1 MQKLSWRH
9 THHYVQGE
17 SVEAG
22 DVPGHVLG
30 IIRGSG
36 LAFFDDGAVATH
48 SIVIV
53 HDFTDG
59 TGPHSGYV
67 TYAFEDGSTLSLSYQ
82 GTSKTPAG
90 QMSTLI
96 EGKFTFVR
104 GSGRFAGVAGSGD
117 YRGKRLIPAAGGGE
131 VYLDFVGTRSH

>member
-1 MQKLSWRH
+1 MHKLGWRH

-17 SVEAG
+17 SVEVG
-22 DVPGHVLG
+22 DVPRHVVG

-36 LAFFDDGAVATH
+36 LGFFDDGAVATH

-67 TYAFEDGSTLSLSYQ
+67 TYTFEDGATLSLSYQ
-82 GTSKTPAG
+82 GMSTTPAG
-90 QMSTLI
+90 QDSTLI

-104 GSGRFAGVAGSGD
+104 GSGRFSGVAGGGQ
-117 YRGKRLIPAAGGGE
+117 YQGKRLIPASGGGE
-131 VYLDFVGTRSH
+131 VYLDFAGTRSR